1 MWFRALNGYAGADA
15 RRRLSLDQQVP
26 TLVHQK
32 PGPLQTI
39 FELPPDEVNFSINV
53 IG

>member
-1 MWFRALNGYAGADA
+1 MIFRALNGYPGADA
-15 RRRLSLDQQVP
+15 RRRLSLDKQGP

-39 FELPPDEVNFSINV
+39 FDLPPDEVTFI
-53 IG
+53 